1 MKITKTPRRLAPAAP
16 EVTTLL
22 ARISAAADDE
32 LPAILD
38 SISEWCWPRGDLYYW
53 TQILNRFDDILQDTC
68 RDYELAKLQTND
80 FTPLRKKLLVSILRF
95 SRLLIE
101 NCTNR
106 KLYNSYEH
114 LNDLL
119 LARDLDVLEET
130 LRLVLR
136 PAQQHSSQSSR
147 HEFPI
152 SKERLTT
159 LALTWTPRDHGLS
172 LADVANAS
180 VQPPSELFNVRF
192 QFFKRSGQA
201 GAAVVPT
208 HNDDGG
214 ENSGAGPS
222 SNAAFNTPTRP
233 RARPPAVTS
242 LSAAGGLM
250 ATPSPHRGSGGA
262 AADNTFR
269 NDASSSTNH
278 AAPHQRREGL
288 TSVDLGN
295 VLQQGRDAIDIL
307 TDAVE
312 AHGIPPEE
320 RFEVLQKIRL
330 AMSMAD
336 PVARRQI
343 LVCRM
348 LAIACYA
355 HVVNEATANTQLF
368 LYEPDL
374 VPRIATLVD
383 PAQGC
388 EMAIQA
394 SAFYALDSLARFRGK
409 ATEVM
414 NSVNASVN
422 HGIIL
427 SVLRNLV
434 EDLATDAPQ
443 STGHYADALFSFVA
457 LIASTGAGS
466 HMIVSA
472 GLVPIL
478 VDLIKVRN
486 PNTYMV
492 QRTVSRALGLL
503 DSVVYSVP
511 HAFDLFVAA
520 RGLDALVDRIA
531 QEIERDVEDASE
543 HRMDDSVFGEPGPD
557 NLYGRLA
564 FGRASM
570 LRNMFKSISQMMTST
585 GTGEGL
591 RNLIDGSLPASLK
604 KIIDHRTIFGP
615 QILALAINIMATFVH
630 NEPTSLAAIQEC
642 KLPESFYSAIEDDI
656 EANYDVIGSIP
667 HAVGALCLN
676 QAGLDL
682 FNSRSV
688 IPKLFGLF
696 TSERHSRVFQDR
708 DNASM
713 FGSSIDEL
721 MRHQPSLKD
730 SVMEAIMKCLDQI
743 EASAESFVVPDE
755 PARRSQYGL
764 LVVPPSPTPP
774 SQQGAEGGTGAAIDT
789 DADADTGAG
798 AGAASSAAS
807 ERHIGRSVAL
817 ADVITEEATPWRK
830 DEESV
835 EKNPVVVSIDVTAR
849 FLEGLFQT
857 TSHCKDFLKLDGL
870 AKMLRFYSLPSLP
883 YDFAASMA
891 ADSLVT
897 LFRYVTEISPS
908 TVLTALFRDV
918 KQSLE
923 VAGPIWGA
931 FHQGGDASSE
941 PRLLSL
947 ARPGSDAEAEAA
959 NATFR
964 QLVSLSSRTH
974 LLSDICQT
982 FAYAGQKMPTTYLQ
996 TLLASEFSGTV
1007 SIAELGRLHR
1017 GCAWENMLLK
1027 AALPAPPKPSS
1038 DKDQAKDKGGD
1049 GVAPSSS
1056 SSSLADAGRSASAAA
1071 ATPQP
1076 GVPADLLQ
1084 DVAGTVEQPAADAA
1098 STTTAAAAETGA
1110 DARNAAALRYVSS
1123 QTLSSLT
1130 SFFQETIRLLAP
1142 RRNVDAAHKKAAF
1155 QAAGEIARVLQ
1166 QHLQWRPSDNLTN
1179 SFAFAT
1185 MMICQ
1190 ANCFLF
1196 DDRTN
1201 PGTVLTA
1208 VLRPFD
1214 KAGGLDALLGLYRRY
1229 TDEIDLH
1236 YNAKGEEKPAS
1247 DIEAGLK
1254 LGHTCGGLKVL
1265 LGLFHRLVTAKGLT
1279 ESAQTNQLIKEGGLD
1294 QFEPHAYLVRLRL
1307 AVLPA
1312 IRATWDKPWLPSLPA
1327 SVNRLVLQN
1336 ILTILRAQSE
1346 AVPAIKKPLTAGGL
1360 GAGVGPGALAAGG
1373 GLAVPLASLVNLR
1386 RTPPQPDEDRIRSI
1400 TEMGFNRNAARH
1412 ALIRCGNNLSAATEY
1427 LLLHPEIVSQL
1438 GASSAT
1444 PSSTQPQDASGSSSA
1459 QAAAG
1464 AAASAAQPSSLA
1476 APASQAAADDGDT
1489 PMKDADADAE
1499 AEAERKE
1506 HEKAKASLD
1515 QQRSEVKSTLVRRA
1529 LELADVHDSLVFE
1542 VRNAFSVATTEADQI
1557 NVALVDLHSVLSQPT
1572 DNAFETG
1579 EKGIALRLQLLALL
1593 LHDDDVLKNVA
1604 SATKRD
1610 FVELLVELA
1619 MLYISK
1625 PAAAATATATTATTP
1640 TPAPA
1645 DGDRPVPRD
1654 LEGGSSAAS
1663 SKWLAPLMLVATSL
1677 LGADEETVAI
1687 SDDISEPSEPESVES
1702 DVKHSLPPAQ
1712 APFALAEEAATLF
1725 DFLCTVLERASDLTR
1740 EDLLAA
1746 YRLLMVLTRRRS
1758 ISSSFVRR
1766 GGIQLLL
1773 RPFHTIRPR
1782 DVSGCQVLAMMTL
1795 RHVVED
1801 LGTLSLAVEH
1811 ELKSL
1816 FAQTK
1821 GQRIDT
1827 TSLLRQ
1833 LDYAALRDPDVFMQ
1847 VAAAKLEMVDHTPT
1861 KKLGYVRLVEDAKPA
1876 MDSSSSSPSD
1886 LAANGQASLAS
1897 LRLGDDPMDAG
1908 PASPTKEAGPST
1920 EAAKAEDAAAPG
1932 SKQQADPAARA
1943 PPPTNA
1949 PSEELD
1955 MLMQHLLSE
1964 LLRYGREGLVTAKKA
1979 TAASPNQ
1986 PATAQGTNAT
1996 ATALATAN
2004 SSSDAEATG
2013 APTTAADASADSSPQ
2028 EPKEPVETDEQKRA
2042 DSTYFYTC
2050 FLMQCLTEML
2060 SSYSS
2065 CKSSFVNFSRKR
2077 LFASSGGG
2085 ITVPATP
2092 GAKDTATT
2100 AAGASASAAAAA
2112 LPFRSKA
2119 NVLGFFLTEMVPAG
2133 FLQSYESGELRKR
2146 MAQSNWAMSVIVALT
2161 ADVTIHAD
2169 LRDVPAELVNVR
2181 RIVLDA
2187 IAKAI
2192 KDASASSEPI
2202 EVRYGRLF
2210 ALSELCHR
2218 LLIARPNITSGK
2230 QTEDLTL
2237 HMAKTMLE
2245 KNFVTVLTG
2254 ALADVDLNLPT
2265 VKSLLDTILRP
2276 LEHLTKVAIKM
2287 GKAKD
2292 REGKAAVSDD
2302 SDADTF
2308 ASSDYSMDEDE
2319 DDDDDDDDDDQD
2331 APGREETPDFY
2342 RNSSLGMHTGEMET
2356 GYDDDDMS
2364 DDDDDDMED
2373 DEDIDME
2380 EFDSESGSETSSES
2394 DEEDD
2399 DPRVVEMMDDD
2410 DDDSDMS
2417 DGTGSD
2423 IEGMDMPEDGDEEG
2437 WTDEDEEDDEALG
2450 EMDGALDFVFD
2461 DGEGDLPE
2469 VAEAFEDEIDGG
2481 GMIGDAEMGG
2491 DEIIDIDDDED
2502 DEDALDGHSIED
2514 YGDGGLRELELAE
2527 DYAAYPQ
2534 ADDRFG
2540 ANWNWTAIPADPRSG
2555 RGAGGGGGSGLRS
2568 HPALP
2573 PNFFLPTAM
2582 DNFAQASGRRPRVM
2596 DLEASL
2602 LGPRRMAP
2610 PSDDVASHPLLVEQ
2624 ASGGEGRSGAGGRG
2638 SRPSLGAGGGPFG
2651 PNQPAYAEWAQSIE
2665 DLVGDGAVQFLE
2677 TLLGR
2682 SHQNSDI
2689 RIELTTDGQSNTRMR
2704 IDGLDIGRG
2713 MPGGHHHPPHLHG
2726 AHRSGAAASGSA
2738 ANRSGRRA
2746 AEAQRNDP
2754 VAAVQAFTPQPTSTR
2769 WSEEMRIVHSTTAVA
2784 SEKAGRLRAHLIRAL
2799 MPGLARKREA
2809 DRKQRAETEAELKKA
2824 QEAKEKIQKEL
2835 EATRNRLREEE
2846 ERARQEQAQAEAE
2859 ASAAARAEE
2868 ERQREHEQQQ
2878 QQQQQAAEAAP
2889 AATPA
2894 EGADVEMADADADAA
2909 PAASGEADAAPAP
2922 AQQRVTTRI
2931 NGEEI
2936 DITDTGIDPTFL
2948 EALPDDM
2955 REEVLNQH
2963 FRERRAAEA
2972 TSNLAQPSN
2981 IAPEFLDALPP
2992 EIRAE
2997 VIQQEALESS
3007 RRRMRERAEQERER
3021 EGDPGNRD
3029 QGAVGQARGPVDIDP
3044 ADFLASLN
3052 PDLRNQVLLEQDD
3065 SFLGS
3070 LPANILAEVENLRRQ
3085 HRHFDDN
3092 GDDVP
3097 PPGRARRPAGAVGDG
3112 ARREGAAAE
3121 GGHGVAGKPPAV
3133 ARDAIQLLDKPGLAT
3148 LVRLLF
3154 FPQMNGKQTG
3164 LYKVLANLSENSKTR
3179 AELLNLL
3186 LMVLSDGTADANAV
3200 DKTFVSMSHRA
3211 SKIHATPARPTPKR
3225 FNSGPA
3231 SVQHQQQQAS
3241 APATPAASV
3250 APLSRT
3256 GDEAPFLIA
3265 SRSIET
3271 LLHLTS
3277 TNQQAALYFLRDDS
3291 RAAGRKG
3298 KGKEKERGLD
3308 RSATAPINAL
3318 LHLLSKQTILSNAHL
3333 VDSLLALLNT
3343 VTKPLTSMPKKAS
3356 ASDADADGGDAQAQA
3371 DEGAAAPSTNL
3382 SANAPATAT
3391 ASASGP
3397 SGGEQGQSGANA
3409 GPAAG
3414 EAASGSATASAPS
3427 AAAAAPAS
3435 TPAGAAAGEGSSAA
3449 TAATV
3454 PSGGEAALDGKGQQ
3468 DGALTTPPSIP
3479 ADRLAAVVKPL
3490 ATAVSSKGFQHT
3502 LAVASH
3508 LSTIEGARDVIS
3520 DALRQQADAASRS
3533 LVVDLDKLIETLPE
3547 PTPEDDDGEAAANAA
3562 AADGGNGQQ
3571 GQDQGQGAGGDAAMT
3586 SISGPTAMDVELA
3599 AGGNGGGT
3607 KIRSSAL
3614 TSLASPAS
3622 AQAILLR
3629 CLRALD
3635 YIMTGR

>member
-1071 ATPQP
+1071 ATPHAGRSP
-1076 GVPADLLQ
+1076 PDLLPRT

-1360 GAGVGPGALAAGG
+1360 G
-1373 GLAVPLASLVNLR
+1373 
-1386 RTPPQPDEDRIRSI
+1386 
-1400 TEMGFNRNAARH
+1400 
-1412 ALIRCGNNLSAATEY
+1412 
-1427 LLLHPEIVSQL
+1427 
-1438 GASSAT
+1438 
-1444 PSSTQPQDASGSSSA
+1444 
-1459 QAAAG
+1459 
-1464 AAASAAQPSSLA
+1464 AAQPSSLA

-2319 DDDDDDDDDDQD
+2319 DDDDDDDDDQD

-2610 PSDDVASHPLLVEQ
+2610 PSDDVASHPLL
-2624 ASGGEGRSGAGGRG
+2624 
-2638 SRPSLGAGGGPFG
+2638 
-2651 PNQPAYAEWAQSIE
+2651 
-2665 DLVGDGAVQFLE
+2665 
-2677 TLLGR
+2677 
-2682 SHQNSDI
+2682 
-2689 RIELTTDGQSNTRMR
+2689 SNTRMR

-3231 SVQHQQQQAS
+3231 S
-3241 APATPAASV
+3241 
-3250 APLSRT
+3250 
-3256 GDEAPFLIA
+3256 
-3265 SRSIET
+3265 
-3271 LLHLTS
+3271 
-3277 TNQQAALYFLRDDS
+3277 
-3291 RAAGRKG
+3291 
-3298 KGKEKERGLD
+3298 
-3308 RSATAPINAL
+3308 
-3318 LHLLSKQTILSNAHL
+3318 
-3333 VDSLLALLNT
+3333 
-3343 VTKPLTSMPKKAS
+3343 
-3356 ASDADADGGDAQAQA
+3356 
-3371 DEGAAAPSTNL
+3371 
-3382 SANAPATAT
+3382 
-3391 ASASGP
+3391 
-3397 SGGEQGQSGANA
+3397 SGANA